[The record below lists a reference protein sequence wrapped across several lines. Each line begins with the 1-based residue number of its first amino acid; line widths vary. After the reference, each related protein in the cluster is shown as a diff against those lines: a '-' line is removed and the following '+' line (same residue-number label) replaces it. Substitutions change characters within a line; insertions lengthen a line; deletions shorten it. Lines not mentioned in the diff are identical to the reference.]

1 MSATATTKTPP
12 PKDGLVRAARP
23 GLEVRA
29 TEGGGMPKLTGYML
43 RFNEWTEIDS
53 IFEGRFLERVAPGA
67 AKKTLKENASMRIL
81 FNHGHDPH
89 IGEKPLAPPEFGE
102 NAEGVFYDDPE
113 LFDTTYNRDLVPGLE
128 GGQYGSS
135 FKFRSVV
142 EEFDEDPG
150 VSEHNPDGIP
160 ERTIK
165 ELRLYEGGPVVFPA
179 YEGSSAGVRTRSLT
193 DQVFID
199 GLKRDPTR
207 AMDELGELFAGWV
220 LRDPERARKLI
231 ERAEAEPESDE
242 AGGGGGGDGGTPDAP
257 ATPEPNPDEE
267 PAEADK
273 ELDEEPPEEALP
285 EEEASDDARDKALP
299 QDGAEAS
306 HSDQGS
312 RNAPVGAPGS
322 RPTPPWRADQKRTP
336 PWRSA
341 EKESR
346 DDY

>member
-1 MSATATTKTPP
+1 MTTAIKSPP

-29 TEGGGMPKLTGYML
+29 AEDGGMPKLTGYML
-43 RFNEWTEIDS
+43 RFNEWTEINS

-89 IGEKPLAPPEFGE
+89 VGEKPLAEPRFGE
-102 NAEGVFYDDPE
+102 NAEGVYYDDPE
-113 LFDTTYNRDLVPGLE
+113 LFDTSYNRDLVPGLE
-128 GGQYGSS
+128 KGQYGSS

-150 VSEHNPDGIP
+150 VSEDNPDGIP

-179 YEGSSAGVRTRSLT
+179 YAGSSAGVRTRSLT

-199 GLKRDPTR
+199 GLKRDPAR
-207 AMDELGELFAGWV
+207 AQDELGELFAGWV
-220 LRDPERARKLI
+220 LGDPERARKLI
-231 ERAEAEPESDE
+231 ERAEAEPAADD
-242 AGGGGGGDGGTPDAP
+242 AGAGDGGDGGAHDA
-257 ATPEPNPDEE
+257 AAEPEPESDGEKPD
-267 PAEADK
+267 PDQ
-273 ELDEEPPEEALP
+273 ELDGEPPAGALP
-285 EEEASDDARDKALP
+285 DEEASDDARDKALP
-299 QDGAEAS
+299 KDGAETS

-312 RNAPVGAPGS
+312 RDAPVGAPGS

-341 EKESR
+341 EKEK
-346 DDY
+346 